1 MKRRTWDWLIT
12 ALRHLGDRP
21 AIILGEFNTAPG
33 DSPKTCGDHLPARV
47 DAARYHVAG
56 REIVDIQNG
65 EEGRHAVAV
74 DEAFVAAKC
83 WKRWRWGRRW

>member
-1 MKRRTWDWLIT
+1 VHGQSVAAMVEVAWMVNRR
-12 ALRHLGDRP
+12 P
-21 AIILGEFNTAPG
+21 P
-33 DSPKTCGDHLPARV
+33 DHLPARV